1 MKPPTVLCGEEISM
15 SERFERDLKHLQR
28 HILARASFVEEAVER
43 AIESLQKR
51 DVKLAKELLAGES
64 LRDQTDNYLEEECV
78 KLLALHQPVASD
90 LRRIIVVMKIDTDLD
105 RMAELAVNIAER
117 VVCLAGLP
125 TVPPPVQL
133 PQMLEMSIQMVQQ
146 SLEAFVMQDAALAR
160 KVIQMDDIV
169 DHLNG
174 EIITMLIQEMQQGA
188 NHVPGALS
196 FFSAVR
202 QLERIAD
209 HAVKIAEDVVYL
221 VEGEMIHHKH
231 SPPNAD
237 VKT

>member
-1 MKPPTVLCGEEISM
+1 M
-15 SERFERDLKHLQR
+15 SERFERDLKQLQR
-28 HILARASFVEEAVER
+28 HILDRAAFVEGAVEK

-51 DVKLAKELLAGES
+51 DVDLGKQVLSGDSLLDHS
-64 LRDQTDNYLEEECV
+64 NNYLEEECV
-78 KLLALHQPVASD
+78 KLLALHQPVAGD

-117 VVCLAGLP
+117 VVCLPKLP
-125 TVPPPVQL
+125 AVPPPVQL
-133 PQMLEMSIQMVQQ
+133 PQMLEMTVQMVQQ

-174 EIITMLIQEMQQGA
+174 EIITVLIHEMQQGA

-231 SPPNAD
+231 SPPKVDA
-237 VKT
+237 VSTET